1 MTTNTRPPRPADLI
15 AFESMQKPHYCHNCG
30 WYTPGG
36 ECDKYEMRPPLE
48 FSQVENDCPEWWL
61 EIPF

>member
-1 MTTNTRPPRPADLI
+1 
-15 AFESMQKPHYCHNCG
+15 MQKPHYCHNCG

-48 FSQVENDCPEWWL
+48 FSQVENDCPEWWM